1 MSTPLDDERYP
12 NVAEIPTKRFRLGL
26 KGYNVDQVD
35 EFLGALE
42 VEARALRAD
51 LAAAEAEVA
60 RLKDQLAEE

>member
-1 MSTPLDDERYP
+1 MSTFLDAERYP
-12 NVAEIPTKRFRLGL
+12 NVAAIPTKRFRLGL

-35 EFLGALE
+35 EFLGELE

-60 RLKDQLAEE
+60 RLKDQLAQK